1 MSAGGSAMLDRL
13 QADQATARRSRDKDR
28 VLLLGMMISELKNRE
43 IELRRELADD
53 EAIDV
58 VRKAVK
64 RRNEAAV
71 MYDKAA
77 RADLAA
83 KEGAEAVALQGYLPA
98 QVDPEALRASVRAA
112 MAEGAAN
119 VGSVMAKVMPQFKG
133 RADGATIN
141 AIAREELAREEL
153 ARG

>member
-1 MSAGGSAMLDRL
+1 MLDRL

-53 EAIDV
+53 EAIEV

-64 RRNEAAV
+64 RRNEAVV

-83 KEGAEAVALQGYLPA
+83 KEGAEAVALQEYLPA

-119 VGSVMAKVMPQFKG
+119 VGTVMAKVMPQFKG

-141 AIAREELAREEL
+141 VIAREELAREER